1 MTLDRDTYEAWLL
14 DRLEG
19 RLSVVQETLLDAFL
33 AANPDLPIG
42 LDSLPAVDGE
52 GVEFPLKDLLRKAY
66 PPTGAPDAARLD
78 DFLVARLE
86 KDLGPGQNSRL
97 ERYLYEHPEAGRQAA
112 LMALAKLPAD
122 AVPFT
127 EKETL
132 ERHFP
137 PKGMP
142 DTHRLT
148 DFLIA
153 AIEGDLSAD
162 QHRALDLFVAEDAH
176 ARREQMLV
184 AATRTVPAPVV
195 FTGKEQLKKRNVR
208 VVVLWSRLAAA
219 ASIALLL
226 GMGWWVL
233 RENPEQRQDVASI
246 EKPISKQTATE
257 DPEVHHTGVT
267 NAAGTGTAEATTG
280 KTPVAIPNGASST
293 QPGKDPGTKK
303 PTPLP
308 RPLPNVVQPTAP
320 ALAQL
325 PVAPSAI
332 PSRKPELQKVP
343 NVPQASS
350 PELAQKPESPK
361 PGTPAT
367 ATAIPAE
374 NEVLAFAD
382 TRGTSQSLGTF
393 VANTVRGEVLETP
406 QRKALLDGSDAM
418 ALANKAVGALTGG
431 QGGVKVENS
440 GGSERF
446 QLRLG
451 RNLSISASRGR

>member
-33 AANPDLPIG
+33 ADNPDLSIS

-86 KDLGPGQNSRL
+86 MDLGTEQNIQL
-97 ERYLYEHPEAGRQAA
+97 ERYLYEHPEAGRQAG
-112 LMALAKLPAD
+112 LIALAKLPAD

-142 DTHRLT
+142 DAYRLT

-162 QHRALDLFVAEDAH
+162 QQRALDLFVAEDAY

-184 AATRTVPAPVV
+184 AATHTVPAPVI
-195 FTGKEQLKKRNVR
+195 FIGKEQLKKRNVR

-226 GMGWWVL
+226 GMGWWLL
-233 RENPEQRQDVASI
+233 RENPEERQDVASI
-246 EKPISKQTATE
+246 EKPINTQTATE
-257 DPEVHHTGVT
+257 DPEAHRTGVT

-280 KTPVAIPNGASST
+280 KTPVAIPNGASPT
-293 QPGKDPGTKK
+293 RPGKDPGTKK
-303 PTPLP
+303 PT
-308 RPLPNVVQPTAP
+308 PLPNVVQPTAP

-332 PSRKPELQKVP
+332 PIRKPELQKVRD
-343 NVPQASS
+343 VPQATS

-367 ATAIPAE
+367 ATAIPE
-374 NEVLAFAD
+374 DNEVLAFAD

-431 QGGVKVENS
+431 QGGVKVENNGS
-440 GGSERF
+440 SERF